1 MTLEEPSPNFLL
13 DSFNE
18 TRNTTLQLV
27 KNLER
32 DDFGVQTAVFMS
44 PPKWHIGHVSWLN
57 EIVLSKTQDNYQFF
71 SDELSEY
78 LNSYYNQFVKPH
90 DKSKRGVMSRPTV
103 DEILEYF
110 DIITNR
116 VRAVSYTHLT
126 LPTIYSV

>member
-78 LNSYYNQFVKPH
+78 LNSYYNQLDSHMINQNV
-90 DKSKRGVMSRPTV
+90 
-103 DEILEYF
+103 E
-110 DIITNR
+110 
-116 VRAVSYTHLT
+116 
-126 LPTIYSV
+126 

>member
-1 MTLEEPSPNFLL
+1 MTLEEPSPNLLL

-71 SDELSEY
+71 SNELSEY
-78 LNSYYNQFVKPH
+78 LNH
-90 DKSKRGVMSRPTV
+90 SK
-103 DEILEYF
+103 I
-110 DIITNR
+110 
-116 VRAVSYTHLT
+116 
-126 LPTIYSV
+126 

>member
-78 LNSYYNQFVKPH
+78 LNSCLLYTS
-90 DKSKRGVMSRPTV
+90 DAA
-103 DEILEYF
+103 DE
-110 DIITNR
+110 
-116 VRAVSYTHLT
+116 
-126 LPTIYSV
+126 